1 MPEAMRACAKAP
13 GARHGIALHL
23 RRALAATLD
32 YLWQGWGAAASVLLF
47 FALWEWA
54 AQYYGELLLPGP
66 LATLAHI
73 ERMRWDAT
81 VTTALLDSARRT
93 LYGFSAAALVGSL
106 LGMLAGLSMTAA
118 MAARPLI
125 TLLLG
130 MPPIAWLVLA
140 MLWFHSGDATPVF
153 TVFVA
158 CLPIVF
164 AAAMQG
170 ARTLDSQLN
179 EVARM
184 LRLPWW
190 MRFTDVYLPHMLSW
204 LFPAWITALGVAWK
218 VVVMAEL
225 LSDSGGVGGAMSVA
239 RAQLDSVAT
248 MSWVTLVLALL
259 LATEYLLLEPFK
271 RHAERWRQRA

>member
-1 MPEAMRACAKAP
+1 MPRPAST
-13 GARHGIALHL
+13 IAFHL
-23 RRALAATLD
+23 RRRLAATLD

-47 FALWEWA
+47 FALWEWG
-54 AQYYGELLLPGP
+54 AQHYGELLLPGP
-66 LATLAHI
+66 LATLARI
-73 ERMRWDAT
+73 GEMRADEA
-81 VTTALLDSARRT
+81 VVAALLDSARRT
-93 LYGFSAAALVGSL
+93 LYGFGAAALAGSL

-118 MAARPLI
+118 MASRPLI

-140 MLWFHSGDATPVF
+140 MLWFQTGDATPVF

-170 ARTLDSQLN
+170 ARTLDSQLHD
-179 EVARM
+179 VARM

-190 MRFTDVYLPHMLSW
+190 MRLADVYLPHMLSW
-204 LFPAWITALGVAWK
+204 LFPAWITALGVSWK

-225 LSDSGGVGGAMSVA
+225 MSDSGGVGTAMAVA

-248 MSWVTLVLALL
+248 MSWVVLVLALL

-271 RHAERWRQRA
+271 RHAERWRQRI